1 MCFLI
6 LASLIDYFMKEFQVP
21 EAQVLYG
28 FQTAKTIMQLKLHSL
43 LLEIYIT
50 VSKEKN
56 CVFHAIETI
65 PCIAKKTYWDFCC
78 IETI

>member
-1 MCFLI
+1 M
-6 LASLIDYFMKEFQVP
+6 ASLIDYFMKEFQVP

-28 FQTAKTIMQLKLHSL
+28 FQTAKKSMHLKLYSL
-43 LLEIYIT
+43 LLEIYNT

-65 PCIAKKTYWDFCC
+65 PCIAKKTYWAFRC